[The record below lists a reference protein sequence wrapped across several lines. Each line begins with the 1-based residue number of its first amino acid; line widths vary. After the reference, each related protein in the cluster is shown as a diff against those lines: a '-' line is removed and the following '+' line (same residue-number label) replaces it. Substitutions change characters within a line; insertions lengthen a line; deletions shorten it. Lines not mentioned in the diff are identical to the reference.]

1 MSTAPVAY
9 ASSLQTEL
17 QKEAESNTEGSQ
29 TETSQPETS
38 QSETPATE
46 TETSQPETKPELETR
61 QTETAAAETETNA
74 SQTGDTDASKEDG
87 TSDSDKKDDGS
98 DKKDGDKKPDGDSK
112 DDKNKKDNADDK
124 DSQKGDIQKPD
135 DESEQVDHSDA
146 AADYASNIIAGNS
159 VYLGELSSEYGISFD
174 EEFEKTM
181 DKIEADYKEF
191 LDKPEDFLA
200 ENWQDV
206 LAVYVMKYGQDA
218 GIKMDKSCRDD
229 LEQIFFLMNVR
240 SNSAILRKLEKIQKE
255 EVSETEGRSAETE
268 KAAEAEES
276 TETEKAA
283 EAEESTETEKAA
295 EAEESTETEKAAEA
309 EESTETE
316 KAAEAEESTETEKAA
331 EAEESTETKKAADAE
346 ESTETKKVAETDAK
360 EYRALSV
367 QDYIALYGA
376 DEEQTAI
383 LEKYTSTKCR
393 QLCAIVTAS
402 KGFVRSEAGSDVS
415 EERVS
420 IVAAACSLIGK
431 VGYFWGGKS
440 YAIGWDD
447 SWGSPMTVSAE
458 GSKSSGTVRS
468 YGLDCSGFVAWSYY
482 NGLGGKDAGIG
493 NHTTTQ
499 WNASEMV
506 DSQSARPGDLV
517 FYHPASAGDDNHV
530 GIVVGV
536 NDNGSLLVVHCSSSQ
551 NGVMTGEA
559 WSAGF
564 QYVRSPLGLE

>member
-98 DKKDGDKKPDGDSK
+98 DKKDGDKKSDGDSK
-112 DDKNKKDNADDK
+112 DDKNKKDDADDK

-218 GIKMDKSCRDD
+218 GTKMDKSCRDD

-268 KAAEAEES
+268 KAEEAEES
-276 TETEKAA
+276 TETE
-283 EAEESTETEKAA
+283 
-295 EAEESTETEKAAEA
+295 
-309 EESTETE
+309 
-316 KAAEAEESTETEKAA
+316 
-331 EAEESTETKKAADAE
+331 KAADAE

-506 DSQSARPGDLV
+506 DSQSAKPGDLV

>member
-1 MSTAPVAY
+1 MKNRYLYKLGCMMLAGSMLMSTAPVAY

-17 QKEAESNTEGSQ
+17 QKEAESNKEGSQ

-276 TETEKAA
+276 TETEKATD
-283 EAEESTETEKAA
+283 AEESTETE
-295 EAEESTETEKAAEA
+295 
-309 EESTETE
+309 
-316 KAAEAEESTETEKAA
+316 
-331 EAEESTETKKAADAE
+331 KAADAE

-506 DSQSARPGDLV
+506 DSQSAKPGDLV

>member
-1 MSTAPVAY
+1 MLMSTAPVAY

-295 EAEESTETEKAAEA
+295 EAEESTET
-309 EESTETE
+309 
-316 KAAEAEESTETEKAA
+316 
-331 EAEESTETKKAADAE
+331 KKAADAE

>member
-1 MSTAPVAY
+1 MLAGSMLMSTAPVAY

-17 QKEAESNTEGSQ
+17 QKEAESNKEGSQ

-283 EAEESTETEKAA
+283 DAEESTETEKAA
-295 EAEESTETEKAAEA
+295 DAEESTETE
-309 EESTETE
+309 
-316 KAAEAEESTETEKAA
+316 
-331 EAEESTETKKAADAE
+331 KAADAE

-506 DSQSARPGDLV
+506 DSQSAKPGDLV

>member
-17 QKEAESNTEGSQ
+17 QKEAESNKEGSQ

-181 DKIEADYKEF
+181 YKIEADYKEF

-276 TETEKAA
+276 TETEKATD
-283 EAEESTETEKAA
+283 AEESTETE
-295 EAEESTETEKAAEA
+295 
-309 EESTETE
+309 
-316 KAAEAEESTETEKAA
+316 
-331 EAEESTETKKAADAE
+331 KAADAE

-506 DSQSARPGDLV
+506 DSQSAKPGDLV

>member
-17 QKEAESNTEGSQ
+17 QKEAESNKEGSQ
-29 TETSQPETS
+29 
-38 QSETPATE
+38 

-283 EAEESTETEKAA
+283 
-295 EAEESTETEKAAEA
+295 
-309 EESTETE
+309 
-316 KAAEAEESTETEKAA
+316 
-331 EAEESTETKKAADAE
+331 DAE

-506 DSQSARPGDLV
+506 DSQSAKPGDLV

>member
-1 MSTAPVAY
+1 MKNRYLYKLGCMMLAGSMLMSTAPVAY

-98 DKKDGDKKPDGDSK
+98 DKKDGDKKSEGDSK
-112 DDKNKKDNADDK
+112 DDKNKKDDADDK

-159 VYLGELSSEYGISFD
+159 VYLSELSSEYGISFD

-276 TETEKAA
+276 AETEKAA
-283 EAEESTETEKAA
+283 EAEESTETE
-295 EAEESTETEKAAEA
+295 
-309 EESTETE
+309 
-316 KAAEAEESTETEKAA
+316 
-331 EAEESTETKKAADAE
+331 KAADAE

>member
-1 MSTAPVAY
+1 MS
-9 ASSLQTEL
+9 E
-17 QKEAESNTEGSQ
+17 
-29 TETSQPETS
+29 
-38 QSETPATE
+38 
-46 TETSQPETKPELETR
+46 
-61 QTETAAAETETNA
+61 
-74 SQTGDTDASKEDG
+74 
-87 TSDSDKKDDGS
+87 
-98 DKKDGDKKPDGDSK
+98 
-112 DDKNKKDNADDK
+112 
-124 DSQKGDIQKPD
+124 
-135 DESEQVDHSDA
+135 
-146 AADYASNIIAGNS
+146 
-159 VYLGELSSEYGISFD
+159 
-174 EEFEKTM
+174 
-181 DKIEADYKEF
+181 
-191 LDKPEDFLA
+191 
-200 ENWQDV
+200 
-206 LAVYVMKYGQDA
+206 
-218 GIKMDKSCRDD
+218 
-229 LEQIFFLMNVR
+229 
-240 SNSAILRKLEKIQKE
+240 AILQFYANWRKSRKRKSLKPKADQPKQKRRQKQKNQQKQKRRQKQKNQQKQKRRQKQKNQQKQKRRQKQKNQQKQK
-255 EVSETEGRSAETE
+255 SSRCGRINRN
-268 KAAEAEES
+268 
-276 TETEKAA
+276 
-283 EAEESTETEKAA
+283 
-295 EAEESTETEKAAEA
+295 
-309 EESTETE
+309 
-316 KAAEAEESTETEKAA
+316 
-331 EAEESTETKKAADAE
+331 
-346 ESTETKKVAETDAK
+346 KKVAETDAK

-564 QYVRSPLGLE
+564 QDVRSPLGLE

>member
-1 MSTAPVAY
+1 MKNRYLYKLGCMMLAGSMLMSTAPVAY

-98 DKKDGDKKPDGDSK
+98 DKKDGDKKSEGDSK
-112 DDKNKKDNADDK
+112 DDKNKKDDADDK

-181 DKIEADYKEF
+181 DKIEVDYKEF

-276 TETEKAA
+276 TETEKAE
-283 EAEESTETEKAA
+283 EAEESTETE
-295 EAEESTETEKAAEA
+295 
-309 EESTETE
+309 
-316 KAAEAEESTETEKAA
+316 
-331 EAEESTETKKAADAE
+331 KAADAE

-506 DSQSARPGDLV
+506 DSQSAKPGDLV

>member
-98 DKKDGDKKPDGDSK
+98 DKKDGDKKSEGDSK
-112 DDKNKKDNADDK
+112 DDKNKKDDADDK

-229 LEQIFFLMNVR
+229 LEQIFFPMNVR

-276 TETEKAA
+276 AETEKAA
-283 EAEESTETEKAA
+283 EAEESTETE
-295 EAEESTETEKAAEA
+295 
-309 EESTETE
+309 
-316 KAAEAEESTETEKAA
+316 
-331 EAEESTETKKAADAE
+331 KAADAE

>member
-1 MSTAPVAY
+1 MLAGSMLMSTAPVAY

-98 DKKDGDKKPDGDSK
+98 DKKDGDKKSDGDSK
-112 DDKNKKDNADDK
+112 DDKNKKDDADDK

-255 EVSETEGRSAETE
+255 EVSETEVGSAETE

-276 TETEKAA
+276 TETE
-283 EAEESTETEKAA
+283 
-295 EAEESTETEKAAEA
+295 
-309 EESTETE
+309 
-316 KAAEAEESTETEKAA
+316 
-331 EAEESTETKKAADAE
+331 KAADAE

-367 QDYIALYGA
+367 QDYIA
-376 DEEQTAI
+376 
-383 LEKYTSTKCR
+383 R
-393 QLCAIVTAS
+393 
-402 KGFVRSEAGSDVS
+402 SDVG

-506 DSQSARPGDLV
+506 DSQSAKPGDLV

>member
-17 QKEAESNTEGSQ
+17 QKEAERNTEGSQ

-46 TETSQPETKPELETR
+46 TETSQPETKPEFETR

-295 EAEESTETEKAAEA
+295 
-309 EESTETE
+309 
-316 KAAEAEESTETEKAA
+316 
-331 EAEESTETKKAADAE
+331 DAE

-468 YGLDCSGFVAWSYY
+468 YGLDCSGFVVWSYY

-506 DSQSARPGDLV
+506 DSQSAKPGDLV

>member
-98 DKKDGDKKPDGDSK
+98 DKKDGDKKSEGDSK
-112 DDKNKKDNADDK
+112 DDKNKKDDADDK

-159 VYLGELSSEYGISFD
+159 VYLSELSSEYGISFD

-276 TETEKAA
+276 AETEKAA
-283 EAEESTETEKAA
+283 EAEESTETE
-295 EAEESTETEKAAEA
+295 
-309 EESTETE
+309 
-316 KAAEAEESTETEKAA
+316 
-331 EAEESTETKKAADAE
+331 KAADAE

-468 YGLDCSGFVAWSYY
+468 YGLDCSGFVAWSYH

>member
-61 QTETAAAETETNA
+61 QTETATTETETNA

-87 TSDSDKKDDGS
+87 TSDSDKKEDGS
-98 DKKDGDKKPDGDSK
+98 DKKDGDKKSDGDSK
-112 DDKNKKDNADDK
+112 DDKNKKDDADDK
-124 DSQKGDIQKPD
+124 NSQKGDIQKPD

-159 VYLGELSSEYGISFD
+159 VYLGELSSEYALSFD

-255 EVSETEGRSAETE
+255 EVSETEVRSAETE
-268 KAAEAEES
+268 KAPEAEES
-276 TETEKAA
+276 TET
-283 EAEESTETEKAA
+283 
-295 EAEESTETEKAAEA
+295 
-309 EESTETE
+309 
-316 KAAEAEESTETEKAA
+316 
-331 EAEESTETKKAADAE
+331 AADAE
-346 ESTETKKVAETDAK
+346 ESTETKKAAEADAK

-517 FYHPASAGDDNHV
+517 FYHPASAGDNNHV

-536 NDNGSLLVVHCSSSQ
+536 NDNGSLLVVHCSSGQ
-551 NGVMTGEA
+551 NGVVTGEA

>member
-1 MSTAPVAY
+1 M
-9 ASSLQTEL
+9 
-17 QKEAESNTEGSQ
+17 
-29 TETSQPETS
+29 
-38 QSETPATE
+38 
-46 TETSQPETKPELETR
+46 
-61 QTETAAAETETNA
+61 
-74 SQTGDTDASKEDG
+74 
-87 TSDSDKKDDGS
+87 
-98 DKKDGDKKPDGDSK
+98 
-112 DDKNKKDNADDK
+112 
-124 DSQKGDIQKPD
+124 
-135 DESEQVDHSDA
+135 DHSDA

-255 EVSETEGRSAETE
+255 EVSETEVRSAETE

-283 EAEESTETEKAA
+283 EAEESTETE
-295 EAEESTETEKAAEA
+295 
-309 EESTETE
+309 
-316 KAAEAEESTETEKAA
+316 
-331 EAEESTETKKAADAE
+331 KAADAE

-447 SWGSPMTVSAE
+447 SWGSPMPVSAE

-468 YGLDCSGFVAWSYY
+468 YGLDCSGIDAWAYY
-482 NGLGGKDAGIG
+482 NRLGGKDAGIG

>member
-1 MSTAPVAY
+1 MLMSTAPVAY

-295 EAEESTETEKAAEA
+295 EE
-309 EESTETE
+309 
-316 KAAEAEESTETEKAA
+316 
-331 EAEESTETKKAADAE
+331 EESTETKKAADAE

>member
-1 MSTAPVAY
+1 MKNRYLYKLGCMMLAGSMLMSTAPVAY

-17 QKEAESNTEGSQ
+17 QKEAERNTEGSQ

-112 DDKNKKDNADDK
+112 DDRNKKDNADDK

-191 LDKPEDFLA
+191 LDKPKDFLA

-283 EAEESTETEKAA
+283 DAEESTETE
-295 EAEESTETEKAAEA
+295 
-309 EESTETE
+309 
-316 KAAEAEESTETEKAA
+316 
-331 EAEESTETKKAADAE
+331 KAADAE

-506 DSQSARPGDLV
+506 DSQSAKPGDLV

>member
-98 DKKDGDKKPDGDSK
+98 DKKDGDKKSDGDSK
-112 DDKNKKDNADDK
+112 DDKNKKDDADDK

-159 VYLGELSSEYGISFD
+159 VYLSELSSEYDISFD

-255 EVSETEGRSAETE
+255 EVSETEGRS
-268 KAAEAEES
+268 

-283 EAEESTETEKAA
+283 EAEESTETE
-295 EAEESTETEKAAEA
+295 
-309 EESTETE
+309 
-316 KAAEAEESTETEKAA
+316 
-331 EAEESTETKKAADAE
+331 KAADAE

-506 DSQSARPGDLV
+506 DSQSAKPGDLV

>member
-29 TETSQPETS
+29 
-38 QSETPATE
+38 

-98 DKKDGDKKPDGDSK
+98 DKKDGDKKSEGDSK
-112 DDKNKKDNADDK
+112 DDKNKKDDADDK

-276 TETEKAA
+276 TETE
-283 EAEESTETEKAA
+283 
-295 EAEESTETEKAAEA
+295 
-309 EESTETE
+309 
-316 KAAEAEESTETEKAA
+316 
-331 EAEESTETKKAADAE
+331 KAADAE

-506 DSQSARPGDLV
+506 DSQSAKPGDLV

>member
-1 MSTAPVAY
+1 MKNRYLYKLGCMMLVGSMLMSTAPVAY

-17 QKEAESNTEGSQ
+17 QKEAESNKEGSQ

-38 QSETPATE
+38 QSETPAKE

-124 DSQKGDIQKPD
+124 NSQKGDIQKPD

-276 TETEKAA
+276 TETEKATD
-283 EAEESTETEKAA
+283 AEESTETE
-295 EAEESTETEKAAEA
+295 
-309 EESTETE
+309 
-316 KAAEAEESTETEKAA
+316 
-331 EAEESTETKKAADAE
+331 KAADAE

-506 DSQSARPGDLV
+506 DSQSAKPGDLV

>member
-1 MSTAPVAY
+1 MKNRYLYKLGCMMLAGSMLMSTAPVAY

-17 QKEAESNTEGSQ
+17 QKEAESNMEGSQ

-268 KAAEAEES
+268 KAAEVEES

-283 EAEESTETEKAA
+283 EAEESTETEK
-295 EAEESTETEKAAEA
+295 E
-309 EESTETE
+309 
-316 KAAEAEESTETEKAA
+316 
-331 EAEESTETKKAADAE
+331 ADAE
-346 ESTETKKVAETDAK
+346 ESTETKKVAEADAK

>member
-1 MSTAPVAY
+1 MLMSTAPVAY

-98 DKKDGDKKPDGDSK
+98 DKKDGDKKSEGDSK
-112 DDKNKKDNADDK
+112 DDKNKKDDADDK

-276 TETEKAA
+276 AETEKAA
-283 EAEESTETEKAA
+283 EAEESTETE
-295 EAEESTETEKAAEA
+295 
-309 EESTETE
+309 
-316 KAAEAEESTETEKAA
+316 
-331 EAEESTETKKAADAE
+331 KAADAE

-402 KGFVRSEAGSDVS
+402 KGFVRSEAGS
-415 EERVS
+415 
-420 IVAAACSLIGK
+420 
-431 VGYFWGGKS
+431 
-440 YAIGWDD
+440 WDD

>member
-1 MSTAPVAY
+1 MKNRYLYKLGCMMLAGSMLMSTAPVAY

-98 DKKDGDKKPDGDSK
+98 DKKDGDKKSEGDSK
-112 DDKNKKDNADDK
+112 DDKNKKDDADDK

-276 TETEKAA
+276 AETERAA
-283 EAEESTETEKAA
+283 EAEESTETE
-295 EAEESTETEKAAEA
+295 
-309 EESTETE
+309 
-316 KAAEAEESTETEKAA
+316 
-331 EAEESTETKKAADAE
+331 KAADAE

>member
-255 EVSETEGRSAETE
+255 EVSETEGRSAEAE

-276 TETEKAA
+276 AETEKAA
-283 EAEESTETEKAA
+283 EAEESTETE
-295 EAEESTETEKAAEA
+295 
-309 EESTETE
+309 
-316 KAAEAEESTETEKAA
+316 
-331 EAEESTETKKAADAE
+331 KAADAE

>member
-1 MSTAPVAY
+1 MLAGSMLMSTAPVAY
-9 ASSLQTEL
+9 ASSLQ
-17 QKEAESNTEGSQ
+17 AESNKEGSQ

-87 TSDSDKKDDGS
+87 TSDSNKKDDGS

-255 EVSETEGRSAETE
+255 EVSETEVGSAETE

-283 EAEESTETEKAA
+283 DAEESTETE
-295 EAEESTETEKAAEA
+295 
-309 EESTETE
+309 
-316 KAAEAEESTETEKAA
+316 
-331 EAEESTETKKAADAE
+331 KAADAE

>member
-38 QSETPATE
+38 QSETPTTE

-61 QTETAAAETETNA
+61 QTETAATETETNA

-87 TSDSDKKDDGS
+87 TSDRDKKDDGS

-268 KAAEAEES
+268 KAEEAEES
-276 TETEKAA
+276 TETE
-283 EAEESTETEKAA
+283 
-295 EAEESTETEKAAEA
+295 
-309 EESTETE
+309 
-316 KAAEAEESTETEKAA
+316 
-331 EAEESTETKKAADAE
+331 KAADAE

>member
-98 DKKDGDKKPDGDSK
+98 DKKDGDKKSEGDSK
-112 DDKNKKDNADDK
+112 DDKNKKDDADDK

-159 VYLGELSSEYGISFD
+159 VYLSELSSEYGISFD

-276 TETEKAA
+276 TETEKATD
-283 EAEESTETEKAA
+283 AEESTETE
-295 EAEESTETEKAAEA
+295 
-309 EESTETE
+309 
-316 KAAEAEESTETEKAA
+316 
-331 EAEESTETKKAADAE
+331 KAADAE

-506 DSQSARPGDLV
+506 DSQSAKPGDLV

>member
-17 QKEAESNTEGSQ
+17 QKEAESNTEDSQ

-98 DKKDGDKKPDGDSK
+98 DKKDGDKKSEGDSK
-112 DDKNKKDNADDK
+112 DDKNKKDDADDK

-159 VYLGELSSEYGISFD
+159 VYLSELSSEYGISFD

-276 TETEKAA
+276 AETEKAA
-283 EAEESTETEKAA
+283 EAEESTETE
-295 EAEESTETEKAAEA
+295 
-309 EESTETE
+309 
-316 KAAEAEESTETEKAA
+316 
-331 EAEESTETKKAADAE
+331 KAADAE

>member
-1 MSTAPVAY
+1 MLAGSMLMSTAPVAY

-87 TSDSDKKDDGS
+87 TSDSDKKDD
-98 DKKDGDKKPDGDSK
+98 
-112 DDKNKKDNADDK
+112 ADDK

-276 TETEKAA
+276 AETEKAA
-283 EAEESTETEKAA
+283 EAEESTETE
-295 EAEESTETEKAAEA
+295 
-309 EESTETE
+309 
-316 KAAEAEESTETEKAA
+316 
-331 EAEESTETKKAADAE
+331 KAADAE

>member
-1 MSTAPVAY
+1 MKNRYLYKLGCMMLAGSMLMSTAPVAY

-98 DKKDGDKKPDGDSK
+98 DKKDGDKKSEGDSK
-112 DDKNKKDNADDK
+112 DDKNKKDDADDK

-276 TETEKAA
+276 TETEKATD
-283 EAEESTETEKAA
+283 AEESTETE
-295 EAEESTETEKAAEA
+295 
-309 EESTETE
+309 
-316 KAAEAEESTETEKAA
+316 
-331 EAEESTETKKAADAE
+331 KAADAE

-506 DSQSARPGDLV
+506 DSQSAKPGDLV

>member
-255 EVSETEGRSAETE
+255 EVSETEGRSAEAE

-276 TETEKAA
+276 AETEKAA
-283 EAEESTETEKAA
+283 EAEESTETE
-295 EAEESTETEKAAEA
+295 
-309 EESTETE
+309 
-316 KAAEAEESTETEKAA
+316 
-331 EAEESTETKKAADAE
+331 KAADAE

-506 DSQSARPGDLV
+506 DSQSAKPGDLV

>member
-1 MSTAPVAY
+1 MNKGDY
-9 ASSLQTEL
+9 RYNYR
-17 QKEAESNTEGSQ
+17 ESAKG
-29 TETSQPETS
+29 
-38 QSETPATE
+38 
-46 TETSQPETKPELETR
+46 R
-61 QTETAAAETETNA
+61 R
-74 SQTGDTDASKEDG
+74 
-87 TSDSDKKDDGS
+87 
-98 DKKDGDKKPDGDSK
+98 KPD
-112 DDKNKKDNADDK
+112 
-124 DSQKGDIQKPD
+124 
-135 DESEQVDHSDA
+135 
-146 AADYASNIIAGNS
+146 
-159 VYLGELSSEYGISFD
+159 
-174 EEFEKTM
+174 EE
-181 DKIEADYKEF
+181 
-191 LDKPEDFLA
+191 
-200 ENWQDV
+200 V
-206 LAVYVMKYGQDA
+206 VYVKNVFPPLVPPDQWDRCNQIMDYNAKLRCSSGFPHKGTHIHIFA
-218 GIKMDKSCRDD
+218 GLLKCGKCGSYFQVEKRDRVRRNGFAPSLYRCGRRYRKQHCISKSCSEVVVGPFVLNYISAMIRASDMRS
-229 LEQIFFLMNVR
+229 QIH
-240 SNSAILRKLEKIQKE
+240 SPEELEKILLSDNVFQNVAGIVSDGLNATYAMLSGTDSSVPYRPLPLASHNVQEDDNVQKWE
-255 EVSETEGRSAETE
+255 QGIVRIDRAIERLKKVYLFDDTAMSEKEYLETKNE
-268 KAAEAEES
+268 LERERIELDNKIKEQES
-276 TETEKAA
+276 TAFPVQTEDLAFIKSASSFLLAHRLKA
-283 EAEESTETEKAA
+283 
-295 EAEESTETEKAAEA
+295 
-309 EESTETE
+309 
-316 KAAEAEESTETEKAA
+316 
-331 EAEESTETKKAADAE
+331 
-346 ESTETKKVAETDAK
+346 
-360 EYRALSV
+360 V

-506 DSQSARPGDLV
+506 DSQSARPCDLV

>member
-1 MSTAPVAY
+1 MKNRYLYKLGCMMLAGSMLMSTAPVAY

-98 DKKDGDKKPDGDSK
+98 DKKDGDKKSEGDSK
-112 DDKNKKDNADDK
+112 DDKNKKDDADDK

-276 TETEKAA
+276 AETEKAA
-283 EAEESTETEKAA
+283 EAEESTETE
-295 EAEESTETEKAAEA
+295 
-309 EESTETE
+309 
-316 KAAEAEESTETEKAA
+316 
-331 EAEESTETKKAADAE
+331 KAADAE

-360 EYRALSV
+360 EYRARSV

>member
-1 MSTAPVAY
+1 MKNRYLYKLGCMMLAGSMLMSTAPVAY

-98 DKKDGDKKPDGDSK
+98 DKKDGDKKSEGDSK
-112 DDKNKKDNADDK
+112 DDKNKKDDADDK

-255 EVSETEGRSAETE
+255 EVSETEGRSDETEKAAEAEESAETE

-276 TETEKAA
+276 TETE
-283 EAEESTETEKAA
+283 
-295 EAEESTETEKAAEA
+295 
-309 EESTETE
+309 
-316 KAAEAEESTETEKAA
+316 
-331 EAEESTETKKAADAE
+331 KAADAE

>member
-255 EVSETEGRSAETE
+255 EVSETEGRSAEAE

-276 TETEKAA
+276 A
-283 EAEESTETEKAA
+283 
-295 EAEESTETEKAAEA
+295 
-309 EESTETE
+309 
-316 KAAEAEESTETEKAA
+316 ETEKAA

-506 DSQSARPGDLV
+506 DSQSAKPGDLV

>member
-98 DKKDGDKKPDGDSK
+98 DKKDGDKKSEGDSK
-112 DDKNKKDNADDK
+112 DDKNKKDDADDK

-276 TETEKAA
+276 TETE
-283 EAEESTETEKAA
+283 
-295 EAEESTETEKAAEA
+295 
-309 EESTETE
+309 
-316 KAAEAEESTETEKAA
+316 
-331 EAEESTETKKAADAE
+331 KAADAE

-564 QYVRSPLGLE
+564 QYVRSPLELE

>member
-1 MSTAPVAY
+1 MKNRYLYKLGCMMLAGSMLMSTAPVAY

-98 DKKDGDKKPDGDSK
+98 DKKDGDKKSEGDSK
-112 DDKNKKDNADDK
+112 DDKNKKDDADDK

-276 TETEKAA
+276 AETEKAA
-283 EAEESTETEKAA
+283 EAEESTETE
-295 EAEESTETEKAAEA
+295 
-309 EESTETE
+309 
-316 KAAEAEESTETEKAA
+316 
-331 EAEESTETKKAADAE
+331 KAADAE

-447 SWGSPMTVSAE
+447 SWGSPITVSAE

>member
-1 MSTAPVAY
+1 MLMSTAPVAY

-17 QKEAESNTEGSQ
+17 QKEAESNKEGSQ

-98 DKKDGDKKPDGDSK
+98 DKKDGDKKSDGDSK
-112 DDKNKKDNADDK
+112 DDKNKKDDADDK

-255 EVSETEGRSAETE
+255 EVSETEVGSAETE

-276 TETEKAA
+276 AETEKAA
-283 EAEESTETEKAA
+283 EAEESAETEKAP
-295 EAEESTETEKAAEA
+295 EAEESTETE
-309 EESTETE
+309 
-316 KAAEAEESTETEKAA
+316 
-331 EAEESTETKKAADAE
+331 KAADAE
-346 ESTETKKVAETDAK
+346 ESTETKKAAEADAK

>member
-1 MSTAPVAY
+1 MKNRYLYKLGCMMLAGSMLMSTAPVAY

-29 TETSQPETS
+29 TETSQTETS

-61 QTETAAAETETNA
+61 QTETAATETETNA

-98 DKKDGDKKPDGDSK
+98 DKKDGDKKSDGDSK
-112 DDKNKKDNADDK
+112 DDKNKKDDADDK

-255 EVSETEGRSAETE
+255 EVSETEVGSAETE

-276 TETEKAA
+276 AETEKAA
-283 EAEESTETEKAA
+283 ETEESTET
-295 EAEESTETEKAAEA
+295 
-309 EESTETE
+309 
-316 KAAEAEESTETEKAA
+316 
-331 EAEESTETKKAADAE
+331 AADAE
-346 ESTETKKVAETDAK
+346 ESTETKKAAEADAK

-367 QDYIALYGA
+367 QDYIALYGV
-376 DEEQTAI
+376 DEEETAI

-506 DSQSARPGDLV
+506 DSQSAKPGDLV